1 MKSEKL
7 RNSTETLNAI
17 KQNEPKVKG
26 DAKNKLM
33 SYQDQVS
40 GIAAELEEILGLDEL
55 EAKVYLNLLRMGPI
69 TASALAKELDIDRAR
84 MYRTV
89 DKLVSRNI
97 ISTTLSSPK
106 LCIAANPHDAL
117 KIALGKKEDEVNKI
131 KKSGEAIMDKINN
144 EITINQTSTV
154 PTFRV
159 VQGRQNIY
167 ADIAQLIEDTTDVI
181 YIATT
186 LDDVSKMYHSTIPE
200 KITICEKN
208 GGEVRLLVDMNDPKL
223 APFVKRF
230 NATETKVGKLPSR
243 GRMVVQKNK
252 NMIMSDSATSFQHS
266 GSDSDFSLCTNSMEM
281 VDNIFTLCSFL
292 WDSSESLKTLDVK
305 NFVRTKR

>member
-1 MKSEKL
+1 ML
-7 RNSTETLNAI
+7 
-17 KQNEPKVKG
+17 
-26 DAKNKLM
+26 
-33 SYQDQVS
+33 SYQEQVTE
-40 GIAAELEEILGLDEL
+40 IASDLEEILGLDDL
-55 EAKVYLNLLRMGPI
+55 EAKVYLNLLRAGPI

-117 KIALGKKEDEVNKI
+117 KIALGKKEDEVNRI
-131 KKSGEAIMDKINN
+131 KKSGEAIIDKINN
-144 EITINQTSTV
+144 EITTNHISTV

-167 ADIAQLIEDTTDVI
+167 ADIAHLIENSTGIT

-186 LDDVSKMYHSTIPE
+186 LEDVSRMYHSTIPE
-200 KITICEKN
+200 KISICEKN
-208 GGEVRLLVDMNDPKL
+208 GGKVRLLVDMNDPTL
-223 APFVKRF
+223 EAFVKRF
-230 NATETKVGKLPSR
+230 NATETRIGKLPSK
-243 GRMVVQKNK
+243 GRMVAQENK
-252 NMIMSDSATSFQHS
+252 KMIMSDSAASSQNSHA
-266 GSDSDFSLCTNSMEM
+266 DSDFSLCTNSSEM

-292 WDSSESLKTLDVK
+292 WDSSKPLKTIDVK
-305 NFVRTKR
+305 SYVRKTKLQ